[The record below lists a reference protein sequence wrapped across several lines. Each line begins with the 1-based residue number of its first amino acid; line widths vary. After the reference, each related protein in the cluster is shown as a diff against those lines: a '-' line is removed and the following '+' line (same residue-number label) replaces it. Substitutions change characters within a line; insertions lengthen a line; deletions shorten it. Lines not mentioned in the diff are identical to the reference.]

1 LAGLSQF
8 FNCSERNFLYLSIVV
23 LRNLRGHRV
32 ATVNKSLLVP
42 LHLDEVLYSYY
53 QYSLQ
58 ETLMNEA
65 EHTTLLG
72 ESSGL
77 YFFLC
82 EVPTTDEVGQ
92 PCTVWYLLVG
102 TKAGTLRQ
110 AFLVNVKQLYDTFGA
125 KVNVGA
131 ALDAIISSAHILI
144 DDGLSDEYNFRGT
157 N

>member
-1 LAGLSQF
+1 ML
-8 FNCSERNFLYLSIVV
+8 EPK
-23 LRNLRGHRV
+23 RGHRV
-32 ATVNKSLLVP
+32 ETINKSLLVP
-42 LHLDEVLYSYY
+42 LHLDDILYSYY

-65 EHTTLLG
+65 EHATLLG

-82 EVPTTDEVGQ
+82 EVPTTDEFGQ

-110 AFLVNVKQLYDTFGA
+110 AFLVNIKQLYNVFGS

-131 ALDAIISSAHILI
+131 VLDAIISSAHLLI
-144 DDGLSDEYNFRGT
+144 ENGLSDEYNFLGT